1 MRSSRV
7 GFERHSL
14 PGHYEESA
22 VLIEILVGSDRRSA
36 KSLGA
41 FQFARPPEQGEK
53 IELDGEMLKVISAWH
68 RPDIYYPGAKFAA
81 LAERE

>member
-1 MRSSRV
+1 MRFYRVALSGISSCAAD
-7 GFERHSL
+7 
-14 PGHYEESA
+14 EESD

-41 FQFARPPEQGEK
+41 FQFARPPEEGER
-53 IELDGEMLKVISAWH
+53 IELEGELLKVISAWH
-68 RPDIYYPGAKFAA
+68 KPDIYYPGAKFVA